1 MRWTG
6 IIRMAVILLTLL
18 SMWYFAETIFAT
30 KWKANSLRSIFDN
43 RAEQVPVKVKT
54 RSKCGNEKECPD
66 NYFAFKMISGA
77 ANVVGPSICLEDKII
92 MSGVKNNIGR
102 GLNIALVNASTA
114 EVLSTG
120 HYDMY
125 SGDIKEVK
133 KFLEPM
139 KEGTLVFVATY
150 DDPATKLDAPTREL
164 FSSFGSSIAKKLG
177 FRDGW
182 LFVGGKGIKNKSP
195 FEQHIKNNKE
205 TNKYDGWPEVLE
217 MDGCIPKK
225 MD

>member
-6 IIRMAVILLTLL
+6 HEEAVVSVLT
-18 SMWYFAETIFAT
+18 
-30 KWKANSLRSIFDN
+30 KKR
-43 RAEQVPVKVKT
+43 P
-54 RSKCGNEKECPD
+54 KCGNEKECPE

-102 GLNIALVNASTA
+102 GLNIALVNATTG
-114 EVLSTG
+114 ETLGTG

-133 KFLEPM
+133 AFFEPV
-139 KEGTLVFVATY
+139 KDGTLIFIATY
-150 DDPATKLDAPTREL
+150 DDPSTKLDTQTREL
-164 FSSFGSSIAKKLG
+164 LTSYGSSYAKKLG

-182 LFVGGKGIKNKSP
+182 LFVGGKGLKNKSP

-225 MD
+225 MNQ